1 LLSPYPSFFW
11 SIVLGPCVAILFSSA
26 LDLILCIYGCD
37 DRGSK
42 IFPSFVKF
50 LKSKDAN
57 DGSEKALLDE
67 LHALDEHVKAHVSCR
82 LELFK

>member
-1 LLSPYPSFFW
+1 LA
-11 SIVLGPCVAILFSSA
+11 VV
-26 LDLILCIYGCD
+26 LILCIYGCD

-50 LKSKDAN
+50 LKSKDAS

-67 LHALDEHVKAHVSCR
+67 LHELDEHMKAHVSYR
-82 LELFK
+82 LEHFK